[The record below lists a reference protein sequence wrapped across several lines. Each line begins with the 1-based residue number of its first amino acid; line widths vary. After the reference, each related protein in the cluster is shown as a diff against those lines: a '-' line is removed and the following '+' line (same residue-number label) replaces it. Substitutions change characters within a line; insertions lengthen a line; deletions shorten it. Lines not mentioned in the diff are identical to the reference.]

1 MNWFKKSLSKI
12 KHAYAL
18 YYFILVLIIFL
29 PTAITMPSLSFR
41 SAIITAIGVDKQE
54 DEIAVS
60 VLALSEISKSE
71 MRENTKL
78 LEGTGPTL
86 ANAISNIESAVGR
99 HVRMGHVGYIV
110 ISQDFADENIAEV
123 LNTLIV
129 AGKVSNTVPLLMC
142 NGKASDLLDKALNM
156 EQSSSYKMREMINNE
171 FNETFTKDISID
183 AFLKGYYS
191 DIHISTLGYVTLES
205 ESVNGIDSSS
215 GQSGEQSAQP
225 GTSSGGQASQEEQK
239 NTISYKTEHAVFN
252 KGKFQYLLSEDEMS
266 GVNWIVEGELQKM
279 ITITGINE
287 QNMQDASITFAIDS
301 HAISPDV
308 SFIAGRPYVTF
319 EVSLTLAPV
328 EIIQTADDDQK
339 SLKTITLSDE
349 MQEKINDVVKREV
362 AVALTKLRQE
372 KTDVIGVYKLLYN
385 HYRPFMDF
393 LDTLPDKTDFLKY
406 VNIGVDVKSFITSN

>member
-78 LEGTGPTL
+78 LEGAGSTL

-205 ESVNGIDSSS
+205 ESVNGIESSS

-393 LDTLPDKTDFLKY
+393 LDTLSDITDFLKY

>member
-1 MNWFKKSLSKI
+1 MNWFKKNLSKI

-78 LEGTGPTL
+78 LEGAGSTL

-393 LDTLPDKTDFLKY
+393 LDTLSDKTDFLRY

>member
-1 MNWFKKSLSKI
+1 MNWFKKNLSKI

-78 LEGTGPTL
+78 LEGAGSTL

-225 GTSSGGQASQEEQK
+225 GTSSGGQASQKEQK

-308 SFIAGRPYVTF
+308 SFIAGKPYVTF

-393 LDTLPDKTDFLKY
+393 LDTLSDKTDFLRY

>member
-1 MNWFKKSLSKI
+1 MSWFKKSLSKI

-18 YYFILVLIIFL
+18 YYFIIVLIIFL

-99 HVRMGHVGYIV
+99 RIRMGHVGYIV

-142 NGKASDLLDKALNM
+142 NGKASDLLDKALNL

-191 DIHISTLGYVTLES
+191 DIHISSLGYVTLES

-215 GQSGEQSAQP
+215 GQSGEQSAQQ
-225 GTSSGGQASQEEQK
+225 GTSSGSQSSQEEQK

-287 QNMQDASITFAIDS
+287 QDMQDASITFAIDS
-301 HAISPDV
+301 HSISPEV
-308 SFIAGRPYVTF
+308 SFIAGKPYVTF

-349 MQEKINDVVKREV
+349 MQEKINDVVKRKV

-393 LDTLPDKTDFLKY
+393 LDTLSDKTDFLRY

>member
-1 MNWFKKSLSKI
+1 MSWFKKSLSKI

-18 YYFILVLIIFL
+18 YYFIIVLIIFL

-99 HVRMGHVGYIV
+99 RIRMGHVGYIV

-142 NGKASDLLDKALNM
+142 NGKASDLLDKALNL

-191 DIHISTLGYVTLES
+191 DIHISSLGYVTLES

-215 GQSGEQSAQP
+215 GQSGEQSAQQ
-225 GTSSGGQASQEEQK
+225 GTSSGSQSSQEEQK

-287 QNMQDASITFAIDS
+287 QDMQDASITFAIDS
-301 HAISPDV
+301 HSISPEV
-308 SFIAGRPYVTF
+308 SFIAGKPYVTF
-319 EVSLTLAPV
+319 EVKLSLSPV
-328 EIIQTADDDQK
+328 EIIQTAEDDKK

-385 HYRPFMDF
+385 HYKPFMDF
-393 LDTLPDKTDFLKY
+393 LDTLSDKTDFLRY
-406 VNIGVDVKSFITSN
+406 VNIGVDVKSVITSN

>member
-1 MNWFKKSLSKI
+1 MSWFKKSLSKI

-18 YYFILVLIIFL
+18 YYFIIVLIIFL

-99 HVRMGHVGYIV
+99 RIRMGHVGYIV

-142 NGKASDLLDKALNM
+142 NGKASDLLDKALNL

-191 DIHISTLGYVTLES
+191 DIHISSLGYVTLES

-215 GQSGEQSAQP
+215 GQSGEQSAQQ
-225 GTSSGGQASQEEQK
+225 GTSSGSQSSQEEQK

-287 QNMQDASITFAIDS
+287 QDMQDASITFAIDS
-301 HAISPDV
+301 HSISPEV
-308 SFIAGRPYVTF
+308 SFIAGKPYVTF
-319 EVSLTLAPV
+319 EVKLSLSPV
-328 EIIQTADDDQK
+328 EIIQTAEDDKK

-349 MQEKINDVVKREV
+349 MQEKINDVVKRKV

-385 HYRPFMDF
+385 HYKPFMDF
-393 LDTLPDKTDFLKY
+393 LDTLSDKTDFLRY
-406 VNIGVDVKSFITSN
+406 VNIGVDVKSVITSN

>member
-78 LEGTGPTL
+78 LEGAGSTL

-99 HVRMGHVGYIV
+99 RVRMGHVGYIV

-191 DIHISTLGYVTLES
+191 DIHISTLGYVMLES

-393 LDTLPDKTDFLKY
+393 LDTLSDKTDFLRY

>member
-1 MNWFKKSLSKI
+1 MSWFKKSLSKI

-18 YYFILVLIIFL
+18 YYFIIVLIIFL

-78 LEGTGPTL
+78 LEGTGTTL

-99 HVRMGHVGYIV
+99 RIRMGHVGYIV

-142 NGKASDLLDKALNM
+142 NGKASDLLDKALNL

-171 FNETFTKDISID
+171 FNETFTKNISID

-191 DIHISTLGYVTLES
+191 DIHISSLGYVTLES
-205 ESVNGIDSSS
+205 ESVNGINSSS
-215 GQSGEQSAQP
+215 GQSGEQSAQQ
-225 GTSSGGQASQEEQK
+225 GTSSGSQSSQEEQK

-287 QNMQDASITFAIDS
+287 QDMQDASITFAIDS
-301 HAISPDV
+301 HSISPEV
-308 SFIAGRPYVTF
+308 SFIAGKPYVTF
-319 EVSLTLAPV
+319 EVKLSLSPV
-328 EIIQTADDDQK
+328 EIIQTAEDDKK

-349 MQEKINDVVKREV
+349 MQEKINDVVKRKV

-385 HYRPFMDF
+385 HYKPFMDF
-393 LDTLPDKTDFLKY
+393 LDTLSDKTDFLRY
-406 VNIGVDVKSFITSN
+406 VNIGVDVKSVITSN

>member
-1 MNWFKKSLSKI
+1 MSWFKKSLSKI
-12 KHAYAL
+12 KHTYAL
-18 YYFILVLIIFL
+18 YYFIIVLIIFL

-78 LEGTGPTL
+78 LEGTGTTL

-99 HVRMGHVGYIV
+99 RIRMGHVGYIV

-142 NGKASDLLDKALNM
+142 NGKASDLLDKALNL

-171 FNETFTKDISID
+171 FNETFTKNISID

-191 DIHISTLGYVTLES
+191 DIHISSLGYVTLES
-205 ESVNGIDSSS
+205 ESVNGINSSS
-215 GQSGEQSAQP
+215 GQSGEQSAQQ
-225 GTSSGGQASQEEQK
+225 GTSSGSQSSQEEQK

-287 QNMQDASITFAIDS
+287 QNMQDASITFAINS
-301 HAISPDV
+301 HSISPEV
-308 SFIAGRPYVTF
+308 SFIAGKPYVTF
-319 EVSLTLAPV
+319 QVKLSLIPV
-328 EIIQTADDDQK
+328 EIIQMAEDDKK

-393 LDTLPDKTDFLKY
+393 LDTLSDKTDFLRY
-406 VNIGVDVKSFITSN
+406 VNIGVDVKSVITSN

>member
-99 HVRMGHVGYIV
+99 HIRMGHVGYIV

-225 GTSSGGQASQEEQK
+225 GTSSGGQASQKEQK

-393 LDTLPDKTDFLKY
+393 LDTLSDKTDFLRY